1 MMNLDYDCVMSW
13 MMMIGMMIKM
23 KEQARTT
30 EIMGDTFSLC
40 NDCYD
45 RDSCVD
51 AIPTKN
57 RCKRYLPI
65 DVYNELVRKL

>member
-1 MMNLDYDCVMSW
+1 
-13 MMMIGMMIKM
+13 M

-45 RDSCVD
+45 REGCID

-57 RCKRYLPI
+57 RCKRYLPL